1 MPGFFFLF
9 PFLCMDSEDWTQ
21 VHTLVMLLLS
31 NHVLSLSTEIC
42 SLAYNTV
49 SIPIIWLWEGN
60 NGIQSI
66 KKCGLKWRDRS
77 LRNESKAFIYN
88 AKTLWGP
95 KGRARE
101 RWGENCSWEKA
112 ALATDW
118 KEWRELCRVIMLL
131 EKVRLFLGECR
142 SLHPSSPDS
151 WNHLMLLFIFI
162 DSPMSEKCE

>member
-1 MPGFFFLF
+1 MPAFFFLF

-31 NHVLSLSTEIC
+31 SHVLYLSTEIC

-77 LRNESKAFIYN
+77 FRNESKAFIYN

-95 KGRARE
+95 KGQR
-101 RWGENCSWEKA
+101 
-112 ALATDW
+112 
-118 KEWRELCRVIMLL
+118 
-131 EKVRLFLGECR
+131 KVRWELQLGESCLGHWLER
-142 SLHPSSPDS
+142 MKRALPCYHAPGESQTLSRWMQKSSSLLP
-151 WNHLMLLFIFI
+151 W
-162 DSPMSEKCE
+162 